1 MDFYILLDSNI
12 DTDEEETIESIEDL
26 SKLQT
31 MKDEPGIHSEIQN
44 YTERTTKESLDA
56 AKTKKISEDDRNVDR
71 NETDDDN
78 DIEDDGDGD
87 MSGIDGDDVGGD
99 DDDGGGDDDD
109 DYGDDYDDGGN
120 DDDGDY
126 VGNDDDDN
134 DDHEVKI
141 EKLEDV
147 SNDVI
152 TIRESFGDKSRGG
165 SKVSTTNPVS
175 FLEMAMKVI
184 FLVQAWCPFCG
195 K

>member
-1 MDFYILLDSNI
+1 MELLDNI

-31 MKDEPGIHSEIQN
+31 MKDEPGIHGEIQD
-44 YTERTTKESLDA
+44 YTERSTKTILDA
-56 AKTKKISEDDRNVDR
+56 AKTKKVPEDNRNADR
-71 NETDDDN
+71 NETDDDYE
-78 DIEDDGDGD
+78 IEDDGDGD
-87 MSGIDGDDVGGD
+87 ISGIDSDDMGGD
-99 DDDGGGDDDD
+99 YYDDDHGGDDDD

-126 VGNDDDDN
+126 VCNDDDDKEEDDDNN
-134 DDHEVKI
+134 DYEVKI

-152 TIRESFGDKSRGG
+152 TIREPFGDKSTGG

-184 FLVQAWCPFCG
+184 FLVQPI
-195 K
+195 